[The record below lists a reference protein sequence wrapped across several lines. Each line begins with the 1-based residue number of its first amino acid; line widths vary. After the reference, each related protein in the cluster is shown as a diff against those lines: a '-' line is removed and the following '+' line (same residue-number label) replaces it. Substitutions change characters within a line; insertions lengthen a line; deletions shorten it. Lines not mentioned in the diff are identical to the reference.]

1 MGHSDLKYQFCFESY
16 GVPVRILSNSQEI
29 LEQAST
35 TARSALLGR
44 IQPIECE
51 LAEQTFSLP
60 ITSDGI
66 CSIIQNGESMA
77 TGEPEFRFWKFFD
90 SLVRILV
97 AEFAKDVVFLHAG
110 AVAWRGKAIILPGD
124 SFYGKTTLVAELI
137 RCGAEYYS
145 DEYAVLD
152 IGGQL
157 HPFDRL
163 LSMRTDGESVIETPT
178 PVEHLN
184 GSAGRLPV
192 PVGCVLFTKYEP
204 ESTPNY
210 EFLSTGQGVVEIIA
224 QTIAI
229 KRNTE
234 FAINV
239 LKKTLSNAIIVK
251 SPRRDAG
258 SFARNLLEFVDNTT
272 I

>member
-1 MGHSDLKYQFCFESY
+1 MELSEFEYQFCFQSY
-16 GVPVRILSNSQEI
+16 GVPVRLESNSEEI
-29 LEQAST
+29 LEKATS
-35 TARSALLGR
+35 TARTALLGR
-44 IQPIECE
+44 IRPIDCDK
-51 LAEQTFSLP
+51 AEQTFSLP
-60 ITSDGI
+60 ITPEGL
-66 CSIIQNGESMA
+66 CSIVQNGESMA
-77 TGEPEFRFWKFFD
+77 TDKTGFKFWKFFD
-90 SLVRILV
+90 SLVRILI

-110 AVAWRGKAIILPGD
+110 AVAWRGKAIILPGN

-152 IGGQL
+152 ADGRV
-157 HPFDRL
+157 HPFDRP
-163 LSMRTDGESVIETPT
+163 LSMRTDGESVVETYI
-178 PVEHLN
+178 PVEDLN
-184 GSAGRLPV
+184 GSAGRTPV

-204 ESTPNY
+204 ESEPNY

-258 SFARNLLEFVDNTT
+258 KFARNLLEFVDNTT

>member
-1 MGHSDLKYQFCFESY
+1 MERSEFKYQFCFESY
-16 GVPVRILSNSQEI
+16 GVPVRIESNAEDI
-29 LEQAST
+29 LMRAEV

-44 IQPIECE
+44 IRPIDCHI
-51 LAEQTFSLP
+51 AEQTFSLP
-60 ITSDGI
+60 LSPDGI
-66 CSIIQNGESMA
+66 CSIVQNGKPMV
-77 TGEPEFRFWKFFD
+77 TFEPEPRFWKFFD

-97 AEFAKDVVFLHAG
+97 AEFAKEVVFLHAG
-110 AVAWRGKAIILPGD
+110 VVAWRGKAIILPGN

-152 IGGQL
+152 ADGRV
-157 HPFDRL
+157 HPFDRP
-163 LSMRTDGESVIETPT
+163 LSMRSNGETVIEIVT
-178 PVEHLN
+178 PVERLN
-184 GSAGRLPV
+184 GSAGTLPV
-192 PVGCVLFTKYEP
+192 PVGCVLFTKYDP
-204 ESTPNY
+204 ESKPNY